1 VDVAS
6 AEFTGRTEPYRRE
19 LLAHCYRMLGSV
31 TDAEDLV
38 QDTLLR
44 AWRAYPTYDPQ
55 RASVRTW
62 LYRIAS
68 NACLTALAG
77 RVRRPLP
84 AGLGP
89 PDYDPRGG
97 FVPGLDVPWLQ
108 PVPDTRLA
116 DPADPA
122 GTVLARGSLRLAI
135 VAALQLLPPR
145 QRAVLIL
152 RDVLSWSAT
161 EVSEALGLSV
171 PAVNSA
177 LQRARARL
185 AQAQPREDEI
195 TEPAAA
201 RAVVDRYVRAF
212 ERADL
217 TALKD
222 LLISD
227 VVLEMPPMRNW
238 FRGTDDFVAFVARVY
253 EVRGTDWRLLPVGAN
268 GQPALAGYARAA
280 DGCAVTAAGLARLTV
295 FMAPAVFDL
304 FDLPERLPADA
315 QPAVDLS
322 PQR

>member
-1 VDVAS
+1 
-6 AEFTGRTEPYRRE
+6 
-19 LLAHCYRMLGSV
+19 
-31 TDAEDLV
+31 
-38 QDTLLR
+38 
-44 AWRAYPTYDPQ
+44 
-55 RASVRTW
+55 
-62 LYRIAS
+62 
-68 NACLTALAG
+68 
-77 RVRRPLP
+77 
-84 AGLGP
+84 
-89 PDYDPRGG
+89 
-97 FVPGLDVPWLQ
+97 
-108 PVPDTRLA
+108 
-116 DPADPA
+116 
-122 GTVLARGSLRLAI
+122 
-135 VAALQLLPPR
+135 
-145 QRAVLIL
+145 
-152 RDVLSWSAT
+152 
-161 EVSEALGLSV
+161 V

-280 DGCAVTAAGLARLTV
+280 DGWYHRHSLQVCAVTAAGLARLTV
-295 FMAPAVFDL
+295 FMDPAVFDL